1 MSTSDIA
8 LERIPPHSESS
19 YSPESPYASAPGPSI
34 AQTPDSGSTKQA
46 RDEIEP
52 PASPVLTDREV
63 VPLAKAD
70 YGREAWLFLIAGTVI
85 ETTVWGLLNA
95 VGVLEHYWA
104 EEQFPGHHD
113 TVTVAIALMNGLSF
127 LGVGF
132 VGPLLTTFPQWS
144 KGAQI
149 VGLVIST
156 AGLIG
161 AAFATSPTQLIGTVG
176 VLYPFSA
183 ALYLPC
189 ATLVYEWFYERR
201 GLATGIMFAGTGVGG
216 TVFPFLLD
224 GLLKRFGHK
233 ATMISFGVGY
243 AILNSISLIFIR
255 RRVPLG
261 GAVVRRRPK
270 VEWRHFAT
278 WTFACGFLV
287 ILLSSM
293 GNFTPTLWIPTFAD
307 KVGAHKPGG
316 VALVAIM
323 NVPGNLVMG
332 WVSDRVPTK
341 VMIMIICFGGAIGVL
356 LPWGLGTTSGPLVVF
371 ALIWGLTALS
381 MPSIWSRIITPICQ
395 NDATL
400 PALVF
405 SIFAS
410 LRGVGNVTAGPISN
424 KLLKVDAFRGAAGA
438 YGTNFGAVL
447 VYTAVTTFAGG
458 VFGAL
463 FPA

>member
-1 MSTSDIA
+1 VVS
-8 LERIPPHSESS
+8 
-19 YSPESPYASAPGPSI
+19 
-34 AQTPDSGSTKQA
+34 
-46 RDEIEP
+46 
-52 PASPVLTDREV
+52 TDREV
-63 VPLAKAD
+63 APLAKGD
-70 YGREAWLFLIAGTVI
+70 SGREAWLFLIAGTVI

-113 TVTVAIALMNGLSF
+113 TVTVASSLMNGLSY

-132 VGPLLTTFPQWS
+132 FGPLLTSFPQWS
-144 KGAQI
+144 KGVQI
-149 VGLVIST
+149 LGLVVST

-161 AAFATSPTQLIGTVG
+161 AAFVTSPTQLIGTIG
-176 VLYPFSA
+176 VLFPFSA

-189 ATLVYEWFYERR
+189 ATLVYEWFYEKR

-224 GLLKRFGHK
+224 GLLKRFGYK

-243 AILNSISLIFIR
+243 AALNAVSLIFIR

-261 GAVVRRRPK
+261 GSVVRRRPK
-270 VEWRHFAT
+270 VEWRHLAT
-278 WTFACGFLV
+278 WTFVCGFLV
-287 ILLSSM
+287 ILLSSL

-323 NVPGNLVMG
+323 NAASVPGNLVMG
-332 WVSDRVPTK
+332 WVSDRLPTK
-341 VMIMIICFGGAIGVL
+341 VMIMIVCFGGAIGVL
-356 LPWGLGTTSGPLVVF
+356 LPWGFGTTSGPLVVF
-371 ALIWGLTALS
+371 ALVWGSTALS
-381 MPSIWSRIITPICQ
+381 MPGIWSRIITPICR
-395 NDATL
+395 NDPTL
-400 PALVF
+400 PGLVF

-410 LRGVGNVTAGPISN
+410 LRGVGNVTAGPISS
-424 KLLKVDAFRGAAGA
+424 KLLKVDAFKGAAGA

-458 VFGAL
+458 VFGAV